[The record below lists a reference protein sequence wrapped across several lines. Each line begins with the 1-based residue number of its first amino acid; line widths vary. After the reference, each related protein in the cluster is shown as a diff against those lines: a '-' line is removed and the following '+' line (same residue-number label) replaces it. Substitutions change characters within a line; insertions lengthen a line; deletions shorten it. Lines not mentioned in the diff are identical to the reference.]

1 MLAGVVRLARMAGLR
16 VPKVSL
22 RVVAHLPNHHAYT
35 EGRRI
40 TVERKS
46 LTAELLAHE
55 LAHVIA
61 DQVVTEKVPAHNR
74 FWGAVYAVLY
84 QAVVEP

>member
-1 MLAGVVRLARMAGLR
+1 
-16 VPKVSL
+16 
-22 RVVAHLPNHHAYT
+22 
-35 EGRRI
+35 
-40 TVERKS
+40 
-46 LTAELLAHE
+46 LAHE